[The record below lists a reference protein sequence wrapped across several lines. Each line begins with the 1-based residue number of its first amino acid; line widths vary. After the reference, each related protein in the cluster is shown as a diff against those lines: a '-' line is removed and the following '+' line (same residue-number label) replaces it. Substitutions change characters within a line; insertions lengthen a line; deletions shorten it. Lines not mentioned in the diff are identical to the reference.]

1 MLHFCNTN
9 IYLLSELSPDLADDI
24 WVTDVPHCVNEGDIK
39 GIFEPANIHLFN
51 FLDISNPTFLRDKRA
66 IALRKKEFIYFIMEW
81 YESCV
86 KRKVLSRGVVDFSD
100 WTVQYF
106 DFIRSK
112 TNSEIES
119 FEGALGYYESVG
131 RHNYLQTDK
140 GDINYSLDLTKYNA
154 PPELSWMLADYI
166 KNGNK
171 SWVNVLN
178 AHIQQTDRE
187 VRFAIADLPT
197 PKVLGVDA
205 GRFAID
211 NYPIE
216 LNQTVE
222 DINWEDEGSINYI
235 VNPFDK
241 DVHTNVRALYELLW

>member
-1 MLHFCNTN
+1 MRKNIQDLIEWKPDIIHTNTEFST
-9 IYLLSELSPDLADDI
+9 YTLA
-24 WVTDVPHCVNEGDIK
+24 K
-39 GIFEPANIHLFN
+39 
-51 FLDISNPTFLRDKRA
+51 DISRKTGAPMVHTYHTDYEDYVHYLALSKKMGTPLVKSYIKHVTSYMQEIIAPT
-66 IALRKKEFIYFIMEW
+66 E
-81 YESCV
+81 
-86 KRKVLSRGVVDFSD
+86 
-100 WTVQYF
+100 
-106 DFIRSK
+106 K
-112 TNSEIES
+112 TKQQL
-119 FEGALGYYESVG
+119 LGYGISTKITVIPTG
-131 RHNYLQTDK
+131 
-140 GDINYSLDLTKYNA
+140 LDLTKYNA

-178 AHIQQTDRE
+178 AHIQQTARE

-197 PKVLGVDA
+197 PRVLRVDA